1 MPRSKRTIARDSV
14 FGSSNTDNAVSQGVS
29 EPTATTRQ
37 TAMWLSDEEV
47 DWLDSCCQQIRRG
60 GWRGITRSALVRS
73 LIQVAQTKPLDLSGV
88 SGEGDLVETLKREL
102 DGEDN
107 GVESGHRNTTVSQ

>member
-1 MPRSKRTIARDSV
+1 MPRNKRTITRDSV
-14 FGSSNTDNAVSQGVS
+14 FRSSNADDVVSQGVS
-29 EPTATTRQ
+29 TPTATTRQ

-88 SGEGDLVETLKREL
+88 SGEGDLVETLRRGM
-102 DGEDN
+102 DGVD
-107 GVESGHRNTTVSQ
+107 GRDGAKSDSITVSQ